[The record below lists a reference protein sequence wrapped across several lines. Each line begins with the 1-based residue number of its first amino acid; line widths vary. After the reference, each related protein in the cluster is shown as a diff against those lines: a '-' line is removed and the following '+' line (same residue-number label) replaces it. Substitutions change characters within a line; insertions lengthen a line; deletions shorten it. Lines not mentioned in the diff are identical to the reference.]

1 MRVRSLSVAIAC
13 GILGALLASP
23 PAWSAEQK
31 PEQKITE
38 SNWEQHPR
46 ILEIR
51 KLYND
56 IQSKLENK
64 KLKYQ
69 EKNFAKLPR
78 SCRGMYPLEYI
89 GVATD
94 HAGRVRMHVV
104 AQRISHDDLL
114 TTRNYYDEGG
124 HLRFV
129 YITNESPGFATIH
142 NRIYLTDQGNV
153 LWNVESEAKKLTF
166 GHITRDSYEIRSLT
180 TDGLLD
186 EYRHKEVKCEPEEDA
201 KQSGKARQAE

>member
-1 MRVRSLSVAIAC
+1 MRVRLSIAAC
-13 GILGALLASP
+13 GILCALLVSGHAM
-23 PAWSAEQK
+23 PAQPKSEQ
-31 PEQKITE
+31 EITE
-38 SNWEQHPR
+38 SNWESHPQ

-69 EKNFAKLPR
+69 EKNFTKLPR
-78 SCRGMYPLEYI
+78 SCRGMYPLEYV

-94 HAGRVRMHVV
+94 HAGRVRMYVH

-114 TTRNYYDEGG
+114 TTRNYYDESG

-129 YITNESPGFATIH
+129 YRTDESTGFATIK
-142 NRIYLTDQGNV
+142 NRIYLADQGTV
-153 LWNVESEAKKLTF
+153 LWDVESEAKRLTF
-166 GHITRDSYEIRSLT
+166 GKITHSPSKIDDLT
-180 TDGLLD
+180 NAGLL
-186 EYRHKEVKCEPEEDA
+186 EKFRRREVKCQQE
-201 KQSGKARQAE
+201 